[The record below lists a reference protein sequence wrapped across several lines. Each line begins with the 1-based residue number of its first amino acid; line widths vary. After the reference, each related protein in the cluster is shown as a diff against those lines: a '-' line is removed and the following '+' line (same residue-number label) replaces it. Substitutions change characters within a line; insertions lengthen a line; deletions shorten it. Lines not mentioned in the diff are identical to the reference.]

1 MKILIVGHG
10 EYATGMKSAIK
21 LLTGVNNNIDAINL
35 NEELTHND
43 YTIMVQEYVANN
55 KDLIIFADM
64 TGGAPF
70 QIASREI
77 LLNEE
82 SKNQYVI
89 GGVSV
94 GCILEVV
101 MNTLVLNSEDSLKN
115 IINAAVNN
123 IQEMTSI
130 ICREDLVPQEVGL

>member
-43 YTIMVQEYVANN
+43 YTMMVQEYVANN
-55 KDLIIFADM
+55 KELIVFADM

-77 LLNEE
+77 LLNESSE
-82 SKNQYVI
+82 NQFVI

-101 MNTLVLNSEDSLKN
+101 MNTLVLNSEDELKD
-115 IINAAVNN
+115 IINTAVNN

-130 ICREDLVPQEVGL
+130 VCRKDLATQEI

>member
-21 LLTGVNNNIDAINL
+21 LLTGVNINIDAINL

-43 YTIMVQEYVANN
+43 YTMMVQEYVANN
-55 KDLIIFADM
+55 KDLVIFADM

-77 LLNEE
+77 LLNESSE
-82 SKNQYVI
+82 NQFVI

-101 MNTLVLNSEDSLKN
+101 MNTLVLNSEDELKD
-115 IINAAVNN
+115 IINTAVNN

-130 ICREDLVPQEVGL
+130 VCRKDLVSEEI

>member
-10 EYATGMKSAIK
+10 EYATGIKSAIK
-21 LLTGVNNNIDAINL
+21 LLTGVSNNIDAINL
-35 NEELTHND
+35 NED
-43 YTIMVQEYVANN
+43 YTVMVQEYVANN

-77 LLNEE
+77 LLNEASE
-82 SKNQYVI
+82 NQFVI

-101 MNTLVLNSEDSLKN
+101 MNTLVLNVEDELKN
-115 IINAAVNN
+115 IINTAVNN
-123 IQEMTSI
+123 IQNMTSI
-130 ICREDLVPQEVGL
+130 VCRKDLVSQEI

>member
-10 EYATGMKSAIK
+10 EYATGIKSAIK
-21 LLTGVNNNIDAINL
+21 LLTGVSNNIDAINL

-43 YTIMVQEYVANN
+43 YTVMVQEYVANN

-77 LLNEE
+77 LLNEASE
-82 SKNQYVI
+82 NQFVI

-94 GCILEVV
+94 GGILEVV
-101 MNTLVLNSEDSLKN
+101 MNTLVLE
-115 IINAAVNN
+115 NN
-123 IQEMTSI
+123 ENHRGVIEEALNKLPEMSSI
-130 ICREDLVPQEVGL
+130 ICRKDLVG

>member
-43 YTIMVQEYVANN
+43 YTMMVQEYVANN
-55 KDLIIFADM
+55 KELIVFADM

-77 LLNEE
+77 LLNESSE
-82 SKNQYVI
+82 NQFVI

-101 MNTLVLNSEDSLKN
+101 MNTLVLNSQDELKD
-115 IINAAVNN
+115 IIDASVNN
-123 IQEMTSI
+123 IKEMTSI
-130 ICREDLVPQEVGL
+130 ISRKDLVSQEA

>member
-10 EYATGMKSAIK
+10 EYATGMKSSIK
-21 LLTGVNNNIDAINL
+21 LLTGVSNNIEAINL
-35 NEELTHND
+35 NEELTHNE
-43 YTIMVQEYVANN
+43 YTMMVQEYVANN

-82 SKNQYVI
+82 SENQFVI

-101 MNTLVLNSEDSLKN
+101 MNTLVLNSEDKLEN
-115 IINAAVNN
+115 IINTAVNN

-130 ICREDLVPQEVGL
+130 ISRKDLVTQEI

>member
-43 YTIMVQEYVANN
+43 YTMMVQEYVAYN
-55 KDLIIFADM
+55 KDLVIFADM

-77 LLNEE
+77 LLNESSE
-82 SKNQYVI
+82 NHFVI

-101 MNTLVLNSEDSLKN
+101 MNTLVLNSEDELEN
-115 IINAAVNN
+115 IINTAVNN
-123 IQEMTSI
+123 IQEITSI
-130 ICREDLVPQEVGL
+130 VCRKDLVSEEI

>member
-43 YTIMVQEYVANN
+43 YTMMVQEYVANN
-55 KDLIIFADM
+55 KDLVIFADM

-77 LLNEE
+77 LLNEDSE
-82 SKNQYVI
+82 NQFVI
-89 GGVSV
+89 GGASV

-101 MNTLVLNSEDSLKN
+101 MNTLVLNSEDELKD
-115 IINAAVNN
+115 IINTAVNN

-130 ICREDLVPQEVGL
+130 VCRKELVSEEI

>member
-43 YTIMVQEYVANN
+43 YTMMVQEYVANN
-55 KDLIIFADM
+55 KDLVIFADM

-70 QIASREI
+70 QIASREV
-77 LLNEE
+77 LLNET
-82 SKNQYVI
+82 SDNQFVI

-101 MNTLVLNSEDSLKN
+101 MNTLVLNSEDELKD
-115 IINAAVNN
+115 IINTAVNN

-130 ICREDLVPQEVGL
+130 VCRKELVSEEI

>member
-43 YTIMVQEYVANN
+43 YTMMVQEYVANN
-55 KDLIIFADM
+55 KELIVFADM

-82 SKNQYVI
+82 SENQFVI

-101 MNTLVLNSEDSLKN
+101 MNTLVLNSEDELKD
-115 IINAAVNN
+115 IINTAVNN

-130 ICREDLVPQEVGL
+130 VCRKELVSEEI

>member
-10 EYATGMKSAIK
+10 EYGSGMKSAIK
-21 LLTGVNNNIDAINL
+21 LLTGVNDNIDAINL

-43 YTIMVQEYVANN
+43 YTLMLQEYVANN
-55 KDLIIFADM
+55 KDLVIFADM

-77 LLNEE
+77 LLNEDSE
-82 SKNQYVI
+82 NQFVI
-89 GGVSV
+89 GGASV

-101 MNTLVLNSEDSLKN
+101 MNTLVLKSEDELKD
-115 IINAAVNN
+115 IIDSAVNN
-123 IQEMTSI
+123 IKEMTSVI
-130 ICREDLVPQEVGL
+130 SRKDLVSQEI

>member
-10 EYATGMKSAIK
+10 EYATGIKSAIK

-43 YTIMVQEYVANN
+43 YTMMVQEYVANN
-55 KDLIIFADM
+55 KDLVIFADM

-77 LLNEE
+77 VLNEASE
-82 SKNQYVI
+82 NQFVI

-101 MNTLVLNSEDSLKN
+101 MNTLVLNSQDELKD
-115 IINAAVNN
+115 IIDAAVNN
-123 IQEMTSI
+123 IKEMTSI
-130 ICREDLVPQEVGL
+130 ISRKDLVSQEA

>member
-43 YTIMVQEYVANN
+43 YTMMVQEYVANN
-55 KDLIIFADM
+55 KDLVIFADM

-77 LLNEE
+77 LLNESSE
-82 SKNQYVI
+82 NQFVI

-101 MNTLVLNSEDSLKN
+101 MNTLVLNSEDELKD
-115 IINAAVNN
+115 IINTAVNN

-130 ICREDLVPQEVGL
+130 LCRKELVSEEI

>member
-43 YTIMVQEYVANN
+43 YTMMVQEYVANN
-55 KDLIIFADM
+55 KELIVFADM

-82 SKNQYVI
+82 SENQFVI

-101 MNTLVLNSEDSLKN
+101 MNTLVLNSEDELKD
-115 IINAAVNN
+115 IINTAVNN

-130 ICREDLVPQEVGL
+130 VCRKDLVSEEI

>member
-21 LLTGVNNNIDAINL
+21 LLTGVNNNIDAIKL

-43 YTIMVQEYVANN
+43 YTMMVQEYVANN
-55 KDLIIFADM
+55 KELIVFADM

-82 SKNQYVI
+82 SENQFVI

-101 MNTLVLNSEDSLKN
+101 MNTLVLNSEDELKD
-115 IINAAVNN
+115 IINTAVNN

-130 ICREDLVPQEVGL
+130 VCRKELVSEEI

>member
-10 EYATGMKSAIK
+10 EYATGIKSAIK
-21 LLTGVNNNIDAINL
+21 LLTGVSNNIDAINL

-43 YTIMVQEYVANN
+43 YTVMVQEYVANN

-77 LLNEE
+77 LLNESSE
-82 SKNQYVI
+82 NQFVI

-101 MNTLVLNSEDSLKN
+101 MNTLVLNVEDELKN
-115 IINAAVNN
+115 IINMAVNN
-123 IQEMTSI
+123 IQNMTSI
-130 ICREDLVPQEVGL
+130 VCRKDLVSQEI

>member
-35 NEELTHND
+35 NEELTHD
-43 YTIMVQEYVANN
+43 TYTTMVKEYVSNN
-55 KDLIIFADM
+55 EELIIFADM

-70 QIASREI
+70 QIASREV
-77 LLNEE
+77 LLNE
-82 SKNQYVI
+82 SSDNQFVI

-101 MNTLVLNSEDSLKN
+101 MNTLVLNSQDELKD
-115 IINAAVNN
+115 IIDTAVNN
-123 IQEMTSI
+123 IKEMTSI
-130 ICREDLVPQEVGL
+130 ISRKDLVSQGA

>member
-43 YTIMVQEYVANN
+43 YTMMVQEYVANN
-55 KDLIIFADM
+55 KDLVIFADM

-77 LLNEE
+77 LLKE
-82 SKNQYVI
+82 SSENQFVI

-94 GCILEVV
+94 GCILDVV
-101 MNTLVLNSEDSLKN
+101 MNTLVLNSEDELKD
-115 IINAAVNN
+115 IINTAVNN

-130 ICREDLVPQEVGL
+130 VCRKELVSEEI

>member
-1 MKILIVGHG
+1 
-10 EYATGMKSAIK
+10 MKSAIK

-35 NEELTHND
+35 NEELTHNE
-43 YTIMVQEYVANN
+43 YTVMLQEYVANN
-55 KDLIIFADM
+55 KDLVIFADM

-82 SKNQYVI
+82 SENQFVI

-101 MNTLVLNSEDSLKN
+101 MNTLVLNSEDELEN
-115 IINAAVNN
+115 IINTAVNN

-130 ICREDLVPQEVGL
+130 VCRKDLVSEEI

>member
-10 EYATGMKSAIK
+10 EYATGIKSAIK
-21 LLTGVNNNIDAINL
+21 LLTGVSNNIDAINL

-43 YTIMVQEYVANN
+43 YTVMVQEYVANN

-77 LLNEE
+77 LLNEASE
-82 SKNQYVI
+82 NQFVI

-101 MNTLVLNSEDSLKN
+101 MNTLVLKSEDEIKD
-115 IINAAVNN
+115 IIDSAVNN
-123 IQEMTSI
+123 IKEMTSVI
-130 ICREDLVPQEVGL
+130 SRKDLVSQEI

>member
-21 LLTGVNNNIDAINL
+21 LLTGENNNIDAINL

-43 YTIMVQEYVANN
+43 YTMMVQEYVANN
-55 KDLIIFADM
+55 KELIVFADM

-82 SKNQYVI
+82 SENQFVI

-101 MNTLVLNSEDSLKN
+101 MNTLVLNSEDELEN
-115 IINAAVNN
+115 IINTAVNN

-130 ICREDLVPQEVGL
+130 VCRKDLVSEEI

>member
-43 YTIMVQEYVANN
+43 YTMMVQEYVANN
-55 KDLIIFADM
+55 KELIVLADM

-82 SKNQYVI
+82 SENQFVI

-101 MNTLVLNSEDSLKN
+101 MKTLVLNMEDELKN
-115 IINAAVNN
+115 IIDTAVNN
-123 IQEMTSI
+123 IQDMTSI
-130 ICREDLVPQEVGL
+130 VCRKDLATQEI